1 VTKRSFWEPPSD
13 RVADLVREG
22 VDRMLGNLGEQV
34 AAVDQ
39 AALEANAQLVAADPR
54 LADAVRASTRA
65 NFSHWATANY
75 VSPGM
80 PVAPYLGAE
89 NVDLAREVV
98 RHGLDEVIFQSFH
111 AGQRVAVEQWN
122 GLAFELTADPA
133 ELREFVAV
141 TTRSIFAFV
150 DDTLAALYELIERER
165 GQITDTTH
173 LARLEVVSLVL
184 EGAPITSRRASER
197 LRYELSR
204 RHTAAVI
211 WGATD
216 KVDAAALE
224 QAADALTRAAG
235 ERRALTVLASPSSLW
250 VWVASDSDPELDL
263 DSLRATVA
271 GSPDVRIAIGPTGAG
286 MEGFRRSH
294 LDAAVTQRLM
304 RRLPTSAQVASY
316 DDVETVALA
325 VENEERAR
333 EFVARTL
340 GGLASA
346 APELRDTL
354 RVYLREES
362 NTTAT
367 ATAMFAHRNTVLSR
381 LARAREL
388 LPGPLEG
395 RGLQIALALE
405 IVHVLGTPA
414 QRQ

>member
-1 VTKRSFWEPPSD
+1 MTKRSFWDPPSD
-13 RVADLVREG
+13 RVAELIREA
-22 VDRMLGNLGEQV
+22 VNRTLDNLGAQV
-34 AAVDQ
+34 AAVDE
-39 AALEANAQLVAADPR
+39 AALRANEQLLAADPR

-80 PVAPYLGAE
+80 PVAPYLGPE

-98 RHGLDEVIFQSFH
+98 RHGLDDAIFQSFH
-111 AGQRVAVEQWN
+111 AGQRVAVEQWSD
-122 GLAFELTADPA
+122 LAFELTDDPA

-141 TTRSIFAFV
+141 ATRSIFAFV
-150 DDTLAALYELIERER
+150 DDTLAGLYELIERER

-173 LARLEVVSLVL
+173 VARLEVVSLVL

-197 LRYELSR
+197 LRYELGR

-216 KVDAAALE
+216 KVDATALE
-224 QAADALTRAAG
+224 QAADALARAAG
-235 ERRALTVLASPSSLW
+235 EHRALTVLASPSSLW
-250 VWVASDSDPELDL
+250 VWVPSDSDPELDL
-263 DSLRATVA
+263 AGLRAAIAQT
-271 GSPDVRIAIGPTGAG
+271 PDVRVAIGPTGSG
-286 MEGFRRSH
+286 MDGFRRSH

-304 RRLPTSAQVASY
+304 RRLATDTQVATY

-325 VENEERAR
+325 IENEERAN

-340 GGLASA
+340 GALASA
-346 APELRDTL
+346 APELRETL

-367 ATAMFAHRNTVLSR
+367 AQALYAHRNTVLSR
-381 LARAREL
+381 LARARDL

-405 IVHVLGTPA
+405 IVHVLGAPN
-414 QRQ
+414 QH